1 MVVTQHQSGFLR
13 CFPNALKLF
22 PQTGATSQQI
32 RFYII
37 PFKLLCPVI
46 PSAGSH
52 ILGATF
58 YRQPAEYRPQVI
70 IKREHN
76 FRIFPCTDYH
86 HVSRTSM
93 QQNPAKI
100 ILAYNPYFT
109 PVRKQPN
116 LRSLFLNLFLTFPS
130 FSARIKSELKTR
142 LRENQICTE

>member
-100 ILAYNPYFT
+100 ILAYNPQQIPFPNIPIRVLIGYFSD
-109 PVRKQPN
+109 
-116 LRSLFLNLFLTFPS
+116 SLTDIIFFCSSGVTSINDKL
-130 FSARIKSELKTR
+130 
-142 LRENQICTE
+142 

>member
-76 FRIFPCTDYH
+76 FRI
-86 HVSRTSM
+86 SRVPTTTM
-93 QQNPAKI
+93 
-100 ILAYNPYFT
+100 
-109 PVRKQPN
+109 
-116 LRSLFLNLFLTFPS
+116 
-130 FSARIKSELKTR
+130 
-142 LRENQICTE
+142 

>member
-58 YRQPAEYRPQVI
+58 YRQPAEYASGKTI
-70 IKREHN
+70 CFI
-76 FRIFPCTDYH
+76 Y
-86 HVSRTSM
+86 
-93 QQNPAKI
+93 
-100 ILAYNPYFT
+100 
-109 PVRKQPN
+109 
-116 LRSLFLNLFLTFPS
+116 FLNYVQTPFNQRLNRFLYYFAAATF
-130 FSARIKSELKTR
+130 FSR
-142 LRENQICTE
+142 